1 MDSGAQLKGQ
11 MNQRRV
17 KQSKRRQRRLS
28 AKDWVDAATD
38 LLINNNVNAIE
49 IPNLSRRLGVT
60 KGSFYWHFDV
70 LKELLNAILK
80 DWQKRMT
87 SDVSLRA
94 EHAGPT
100 VESALQHLLGLIR
113 KPRPSRNSAVERSIR
128 DWARTDAA
136 VRTSVIEVD
145 EMRLAFFEDLFRR
158 RGFSKK
164 EACIRAY
171 AAYAMMMGDSVL
183 KETID
188 FPYSADEYVETA
200 VQLLLGRTGKRNGLR
215 KL

>member
-1 MDSGAQLKGQ
+1 MKQP
-11 MNQRRV
+11 RI

-38 LLINNNVNAIE
+38 LLINSNVNDIE

-87 SDVSLRA
+87 TDVSLRA
-94 EHAGPT
+94 EHAGT
-100 VESALQHLLGLIR
+100 TAELALKYLLGLIR
-113 KPRPSRNSAVERSIR
+113 KPRPTRNSAIERSIR
-128 DWARTDAA
+128 DWARTDAVA
-136 VRTSVIEVD
+136 RASVVEVD

-158 RGFSKK
+158 QGLSEK
-164 EACIRAY
+164 EAGIRAY
-171 AAYAMMMGDSVL
+171 AAYSMMMGDSIL
-183 KETID
+183 KETIE
-188 FPYSADEYVETA
+188 FRYPPDEYVKTV
-200 VQLLLGRTGKRNGLR
+200 VQLLLGQIGKRNTPEKPR
-215 KL
+215 PPSRV